1 MQTNVA
7 AGFFMSM
14 AFLPLLAKGQTNA
27 PNGDTSSVINVSSIS
42 GAMKGSS
49 MGQPAYAASK
59 AAFTHVS
66 RMLATLFKDTKVR
79 VNVIAPGLFPSE
91 MTAGKSDEHNKS
103 QLPEG
108 STNPAQRKGEEYVT
122 LLCCHRPFTDC
133 GLVLIWLLPPCSWL
147 RMEVLSTM
155 SRLCTRMV
163 GLLLSSLRT
172 TRA

>member
-1 MQTNVA
+1 MLLSDTMQTNVA

-14 AFLPLLAKGQTNA
+14 AFLPLLAKGQQNA

-108 STNPAQRKGEEYVT
+108 STNPAGRKGED
-122 LLCCHRPFTDC
+122 TD
-133 GLVLIWLLPPCSWL
+133 
-147 RMEVLSTM
+147 MAATA
-155 SRLCTRMV
+155 
-163 GLLLSSLRT
+163 LLLASHGGMLLRFCYT
-172 TRA
+172 KGSC